1 MGWESIVDKR
11 RIFQAKE
18 DPKARENVRLILR
31 PESHSLSLE
40 CNAAGEKLR
49 CGVCVCDEC

>member
-49 CGVCVCDEC
+49 CGVCV